1 MAVRFEKLFTQPF
14 GDGILSYYLT
24 ESEIATEEG
33 SFTRFGAMV
42 EKSDGERA
50 QVLDIYADPQ
60 KANSFIHELSDG
72 LVTPATLLD
81 IVSDRLYA
89 QEFALI

>member
-1 MAVRFEKLFTQPF
+1 MAARQTKLFTQPF
-14 GDGILSYYLT
+14 ENGVISYYLT
-24 ESEIATEEG
+24 ESEITTDEG

-50 QVLDIYADPQ
+50 QALDIFGDRQ

-72 LVTPATLLD
+72 LVTPVTLLD

-89 QEFALI
+89 EEFALI